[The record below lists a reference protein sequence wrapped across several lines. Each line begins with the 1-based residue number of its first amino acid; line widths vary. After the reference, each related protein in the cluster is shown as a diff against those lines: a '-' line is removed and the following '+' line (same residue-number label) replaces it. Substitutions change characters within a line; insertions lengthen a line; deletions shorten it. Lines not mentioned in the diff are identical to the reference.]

1 MSRPR
6 YGWWPYVKSMIRG
19 YPALKEQHDDLQS
32 ASVTA
37 NYNGMPGGGAASRTT
52 EDTAVRELTPTAQ
65 REYEAVRL
73 AIDQTARYEN
83 GTQRLAVISMV
94 FWQRTHTLEGAA
106 QQVPCHYKTAQKWH
120 NEFIRQVAKNFG
132 LLDKETP

>member
-19 YPALKEQHDDLQS
+19 YPALKARHDDLQS

-52 EDTAVRELTPTAQ
+52 EDAAVRELAPTAQ

-73 AIDQTARYEN
+73 AIDQTARYDN
-83 GTQRLAVISMV
+83 STQRLAVISMV

-106 QQVPCHYKTAQKWH
+106 MEENVSYTTARRWH
-120 NEFIRQVAKNFG
+120 SAFIHLVARRFG
-132 LLDKETP
+132 L

>member
-52 EDTAVRELTPTAQ
+52 EDTAVRELAPTAQ

-106 QQVPCHYKTAQKWH
+106 QQIPCGIATVKRWH
-120 NEFIRQVAKNFG
+120 GDFIRQVAKNYG
-132 LLDKETP
+132 LLDER